1 MAGCLQLATLGGR
14 GWRGGCCGELVAHC
28 GVGALPLGTPA
39 GADIPSGAHAG
50 ILQMGWEVQVAGG
63 QIGRSQTLT
72 RFWSLFFRIKLW
84 GARTWVLR
92 KKHGKRSME
101 GQVT

>member
-1 MAGCLQLATLGGR
+1 
-14 GWRGGCCGELVAHC
+14 
-28 GVGALPLGTPA
+28 
-39 GADIPSGAHAG
+39 
-50 ILQMGWEVQVAGG
+50 MGWEVQVAGG